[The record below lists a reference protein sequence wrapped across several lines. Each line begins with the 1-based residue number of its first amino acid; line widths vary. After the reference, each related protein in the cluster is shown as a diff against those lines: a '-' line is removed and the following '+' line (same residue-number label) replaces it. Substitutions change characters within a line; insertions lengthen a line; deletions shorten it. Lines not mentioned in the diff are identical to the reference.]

1 MKKRSLSRL
10 LLGQLKTRRSTT
22 GGVLMAAIDA
32 RMICPIIDQHGGVVI
47 YESGRPAYYL
57 LDGEWYVGLSDNRSE
72 GRLLTGDKIN
82 WVDSGSPEVESVFPV
97 DGREF
102 FV

>member
-22 GGVLMAAIDA
+22 GGVLMTAIDA

-47 YESGRPAYYL
+47 YESGCPAYYL
-57 LDGEWYVGLSDNRSE
+57 LDGEWYVGLKDNRSA
-72 GRLLTGDKIN
+72 GRLLTGAKID
-82 WVDSGSPEVESVFPV
+82 WVDSGSQEVESIFPV
-97 DGREF
+97 DGSEF
-102 FV
+102 LE